1 MNDGWLKLYRKI
13 TEWEWYN
20 HSQMVHL
27 FLHLVIKASS
37 TDKVWQGIK
46 VCRGQAIVSRP
57 KLCAETGISERSI
70 RTCLQR
76 LVSSGEIQI
85 KTTSKYSII
94 TICKYGDYQPIEQ
107 QGDQQGDQPN
117 DQQSDLQNGHI
128 YRSKEEK
135 NIIPVS
141 ANADTGS
148 TTRTRKGDDK
158 KKGKSE
164 TPEQPHEPGANRK
177 LKSGK
182 DVSLATRAQEV
193 FMAYYEKEYGEVY
206 AWRAKDMT
214 AIKDVLS
221 KITYS
226 RKHKNPPQ
234 PIDDDS
240 VLSAFTFFIQQIQ
253 KSWIRDNFSI
263 TKINSQYN
271 EIIAEIKNSRNGTGK
286 QFNTQEQARA
296 DILANQRAAI
306 IDDIAKADELY
317 YKGK

>member
-57 KLCAETGISERSI
+57 KLCAETGISERTI

-94 TICKYGDYQPIEQ
+94 TICKYGDYQPIGQ

-135 NIIPVS
+135 NIIPDNDKFIFTLMALEMLYPHVNFYFRRDEEIFTNVINS
-141 ANADTGS
+141 IDFPNYVGVGIREILSDSDNKPYLGEILEPILKDLS
-148 TTRTRKGDDK
+148 SEDLIIYKDDK
-158 KKGKSE
+158 NIIRE
-164 TPEQPHEPGANRK
+164 RTIR
-177 LKSGK
+177 
-182 DVSLATRAQEV
+182 
-193 FMAYYEKEYGEVY
+193 YG
-206 AWRAKDMT
+206 
-214 AIKDVLS
+214 S
-221 KITYS
+221 
-226 RKHKNPPQ
+226 
-234 PIDDDS
+234 
-240 VLSAFTFFIQQIQ
+240 
-253 KSWIRDNFSI
+253 
-263 TKINSQYN
+263 
-271 EIIAEIKNSRNGTGK
+271 
-286 QFNTQEQARA
+286 NT
-296 DILANQRAAI
+296 
-306 IDDIAKADELY
+306 
-317 YKGK
+317 